1 MKNLNP
7 DRFKNRV
14 TYCTCQRCGEK
25 FPSRSNRR
33 KYCDNCL
40 TVPVCKECGREFY
53 TGKLVLIEN
62 KYDYFCSK
70 LCANRYN
77 AKVRSAEGKCTI
89 CGKHVEHRDC
99 IGQGIECGCSKAH
112 TGEVFKKNQ
121 LPGKCVICGKEVN
134 HRDHIGR
141 CDHCKHLWYKMH
153 NTDPR
158 FIDCMKNNGNDNL
171 YLNKRSGNAKFKFR
185 NITHATDENIEEWKE
200 SIPQEYK
207 DYNKKLEKCI
217 ETLHKRWQSI
227 GDKTKAKLQLLEE
240 QRKELEQIIKER
252 ESTYSE
258 SCKKS
263 NKVYRCDMSHKCSL
277 VISEDFNSPN
287 QYFAMIDGE
296 LYFHP
301 HFTRDV
307 YKWNEFSKR
316 YYNYLC
322 DNAKDIEESIFED
335 FPDARFIYFNDI
347 NDLEQ
352 QLIGLDIR
360 YFTYIKYA
368 KSNNDAK
375 RNKLEGKDIDGA
387 IPLVVGKSGSPL
399 VNTCGTDISFSYDAG
414 HGPARKLIN
423 DLNLKWKDDCILV
436 FSYNKYKNDDEDILN
451 EVYAYNSEYKA
462 VHLYKLLNS

>member
-53 TGKLVLIEN
+53 TRKLVLIEN
-62 KYDYFCSK
+62 KYDYFCSR
-70 LCANRYN
+70 LCSNKYN
-77 AKVRSAEGKCTI
+77 ARIRSAEGECII

-99 IGQGIECGCSKAH
+99 IGQGIECGCSKEHVHA
-112 TGEVFKKNQ
+112 VFESNQ
-121 LPGKCVICGKEVN
+121 TPGKCVICGKEVDR
-134 HRDHIGR
+134 RDRVGR
-141 CDHCKHLWYKMH
+141 CDRCNRLWYKMH
-153 NTDPR
+153 NTDPK
-158 FIDCMKNNGNDNL
+158 FIDKMKNNGNDNL
-171 YLNKRSGNAKFKFR
+171 RLNRRSGNAKFKFT
-185 NITHATDENIEEWKE
+185 NVTHATDENIKEWKD

-207 DYNKKLEKCI
+207 DFSRKLTERI
-217 ETLHKRWQSI
+217 EFSHKQWQSI
-227 GDKTKAKLQLLEE
+227 RDETKAKLQLLEE
-240 QRKELEQIIKER
+240 QRKELEQIETNLKEKMAKCG
-252 ESTYSE
+252 TL
-258 SCKKS
+258 
-263 NKVYRCDMSHKCSL
+263 RCDGSWFVPKG
-277 VISEDFNSPN
+277 FNSPN
-287 QYFAMIDGE
+287 QYFAMIDGG
-296 LYFHP
+296 LWFHP
-301 HFTRDV
+301 HFTRDI

-322 DNAKDIEESIFED
+322 DNAKDIQDSILKD

-347 NDLEQ
+347 NNLEQ
-352 QLIGLDIR
+352 QLIDLDIR

-368 KSNNDAK
+368 KSNDDTN
-375 RNKLEGKDIDGA
+375 RNKLEDRDIDGA

-399 VNTCGTDISFSYDAG
+399 VNTCGTDISFSYDTG

>member
-1 MKNLNP
+1 MANLNP
-7 DRFKNRV
+7 DRFKNRI
-14 TYCTCQRCGEK
+14 TYCTCQKCGKK

-77 AKVRSAEGKCTI
+77 AKVRSAEGKCTV

-185 NITHATDENIEEWKE
+185 NITHDTDENIEEWKE

-240 QRKELEQIIKER
+240 QRKELEQIIKEK
-252 ESTYSE
+252 ESDYSE
-258 SCKKS
+258 LCKEYMYYYLKNIGFS
-263 NKVYRCDMSHKCSL
+263 LSKICKV
-277 VISEDFNSPN
+277 
-287 QYFAMIDGE
+287 
-296 LYFHP
+296 
-301 HFTRDV
+301 
-307 YKWNEFSKR
+307 
-316 YYNYLC
+316 
-322 DNAKDIEESIFED
+322 
-335 FPDARFIYFNDI
+335 DI
-347 NDLEQ
+347 NN
-352 QLIGLDIR
+352 I
-360 YFTYIKYA
+360 
-368 KSNNDAK
+368 
-375 RNKLEGKDIDGA
+375 
-387 IPLVVGKSGSPL
+387 
-399 VNTCGTDISFSYDAG
+399 
-414 HGPARKLIN
+414 
-423 DLNLKWKDDCILV
+423 
-436 FSYNKYKNDDEDILN
+436 
-451 EVYAYNSEYKA
+451 
-462 VHLYKLLNS
+462 